1 MKENIRGDRKLI
13 AIVFTDIAGFTELTS
28 KDEDGAL
35 ELVEYQRDTL
45 KPIVDKYNGT
55 WLKEM
60 GDGLLLTFDAVINA
74 VNCCIEIQRMS
85 KEVEGLNLRIS
96 VHVGEVFQTKND
108 IYGDDVNIA
117 SRIETYSPVGGIAI
131 SESVELSLQR
141 KAEYQ
146 TVCIGRPMLK
156 GVSREIKIFTIISHD
171 LPKPALQHIEDN
183 LVQFEA
189 LPETEAKEIQTS
201 IAVLPFINISGKQD
215 DEFFADGMTDAIIT
229 NLSKVDSLRVISRTS
244 AMHYKNTDKRVPEI
258 ADELKVDYLVEG
270 SIIAYLGQVQIN
282 VNLLDAKMDQQIW
295 SNVYERDLQ
304 KVLSI
309 LREVSEE
316 IMDGIKSKLTP
327 QDKLRLQQPELSRSI
342 NPEAYRL
349 YLKGRQARQR
359 KDQESMNQAQGY
371 LQKSIEL
378 DPTHAPSYAEIA
390 LNQILMG
397 AFGYITINSRL
408 RETIFGH
415 AEQALNLNS
424 STSEAYTALALA
436 AEFIDHDQEQAEKLA
451 QHAVVLNPGN
461 SESIQEHAFILGRM
475 GKFESSIQKME
486 MTISLDPLSIPAQ
499 NGLAYIFFYQEEYHS
514 TIDKMRG
521 LLELDP
527 SHYLAKLMISL
538 SLTALDNYEHALMEL
553 DSLSQTQA
561 NINTIS
567 HQGYILAKM
576 EQNDS
581 ANQIISRIQQDYQND
596 PLLEFSVALVY
607 AGMGEKDLSFNWLN
621 KSQEKYGFIYRD
633 KTIGE
638 DFRMKELKEDLRFKN
653 LIYT

>member
-28 KDEDGAL
+28 KNEDGAL

-171 LPKPALQHIEDN
+171 LPRPALQHIEDN

-201 IAVLPFINISGKQD
+201 IAVLPFINISGNQD

-424 STSEAYTALALA
+424 STSEAYMALALA
-436 AEFIDHDQEQAEKLA
+436 AEFIDHDQEQA
-451 QHAVVLNPGN
+451 
-461 SESIQEHAFILGRM
+461 
-475 GKFESSIQKME
+475 
-486 MTISLDPLSIPAQ
+486 D
-499 NGLAYIFFYQEEYHS
+499 
-514 TIDKMRG
+514 
-521 LLELDP
+521 
-527 SHYLAKLMISL
+527 
-538 SLTALDNYEHALMEL
+538 
-553 DSLSQTQA
+553 
-561 NINTIS
+561 
-567 HQGYILAKM
+567 
-576 EQNDS
+576 
-581 ANQIISRIQQDYQND
+581 
-596 PLLEFSVALVY
+596 
-607 AGMGEKDLSFNWLN
+607 
-621 KSQEKYGFIYRD
+621 
-633 KTIGE
+633 
-638 DFRMKELKEDLRFKN
+638 
-653 LIYT
+653 

>member
-1 MKENIRGDRKLI
+1 
-13 AIVFTDIAGFTELTS
+13 
-28 KDEDGAL
+28 
-35 ELVEYQRDTL
+35 
-45 KPIVDKYNGT
+45 
-55 WLKEM
+55 
-60 GDGLLLTFDAVINA
+60 
-74 VNCCIEIQRMS
+74 
-85 KEVEGLNLRIS
+85 
-96 VHVGEVFQTKND
+96 
-108 IYGDDVNIA
+108 
-117 SRIETYSPVGGIAI
+117 
-131 SESVELSLQR
+131 
-141 KAEYQ
+141 
-146 TVCIGRPMLK
+146 
-156 GVSREIKIFTIISHD
+156 
-171 LPKPALQHIEDN
+171 
-183 LVQFEA
+183 
-189 LPETEAKEIQTS
+189 
-201 IAVLPFINISGKQD
+201 
-215 DEFFADGMTDAIIT
+215 MTDAIIT
-229 NLSKVDSLRVISRTS
+229 NLSKIDSLRVISRTS
-244 AMHYKNTDKRVPEI
+244 AMHYKNTDKRIPEI

-499 NGLAYIFFYQEEYHS
+499 NGLAYIFFIRKS
-514 TIDKMRG
+514 TIQ
-521 LLELDP
+521 LLR
-527 SHYLAKLMISL
+527 KCVV
-538 SLTALDNYEHALMEL
+538 
-553 DSLSQTQA
+553 
-561 NINTIS
+561 
-567 HQGYILAKM
+567 
-576 EQNDS
+576 
-581 ANQIISRIQQDYQND
+581 
-596 PLLEFSVALVY
+596 F
-607 AGMGEKDLSFNWLN
+607 LN
-621 KSQEKYGFIYRD
+621 
-633 KTIGE
+633 
-638 DFRMKELKEDLRFKN
+638 
-653 LIYT
+653 

>member
-28 KDEDGAL
+28 KSEDGAL
-35 ELVEYQRDTL
+35 ELIEYQRDTL

-146 TVCIGRPMLK
+146 TVCIGSPMLK

-514 TIDKMRG
+514 TIEKMRG

-561 NINTIS
+561 NLNTIS

-576 EQNDS
+576 AQNDS

>member
-1 MKENIRGDRKLI
+1 M
-13 AIVFTDIAGFTELTS
+13 
-28 KDEDGAL
+28 
-35 ELVEYQRDTL
+35 
-45 KPIVDKYNGT
+45 
-55 WLKEM
+55 
-60 GDGLLLTFDAVINA
+60 
-74 VNCCIEIQRMS
+74 
-85 KEVEGLNLRIS
+85 
-96 VHVGEVFQTKND
+96 
-108 IYGDDVNIA
+108 
-117 SRIETYSPVGGIAI
+117 
-131 SESVELSLQR
+131 
-141 KAEYQ
+141 
-146 TVCIGRPMLK
+146 
-156 GVSREIKIFTIISHD
+156 
-171 LPKPALQHIEDN
+171 
-183 LVQFEA
+183 
-189 LPETEAKEIQTS
+189 
-201 IAVLPFINISGKQD
+201 LPFINISGKQD

-327 QDKLRLQQPELSRSI
+327 QDKLRLQQPELNRSI

-378 DPTHAPSYAEIA
+378 DPTHAPSYAEIV

-514 TIDKMRG
+514 TIEKMRG

-621 KSQEKYGFIYRD
+621 KSQEKYGFIYRA